1 LGRIN
6 NTGDQ
11 VEMRFC
17 YKGVNNGSNYFG
29 IGFYANTD
37 ILNITNNRYVG
48 IGTTAPAYPLH
59 VSSKRAT
66 GDASYNY
73 YYYLGPVGSKDQQQL
88 LHLMFL
94 FDLKVEF

>member
-1 LGRIN
+1 
-6 NTGDQ
+6 
-11 VEMRFC
+11 MRFC

-73 YYYLGPVGSKDQQQL
+73 YYYLGPVGSNGSTTTTPSDVSIRSEGRIL
-88 LHLMFL
+88 VNGE
-94 FDLKVEF
+94 VECYF